1 MEGDKAAI
9 GEKRKRNV
17 LFWLELV
24 NLLNVNSKTTSCVK
38 TARTHA
44 TFEVFG
50 LLVLH

>member
-1 MEGDKAAI
+1 MGGDKTAI
-9 GEKRKRNV
+9 GKERARGV
-17 LFWLELV
+17 LFCFELV

>member
-1 MEGDKAAI
+1 MRAI
-9 GEKRKRNV
+9 RRQLCEMAEKV
-17 LFWLELV
+17 LFWFELV
-24 NLLNVNSKTTSCVK
+24 DLLNVNCKTTSCIK